1 MTDLNSRVARHLGV
15 EPGDLMHVVERGDQI
30 VVILTDYR
38 KMVFP
43 ASVLPEEEAEPQAE
57 KPQATAADKA
67 APKAR
72 RKPGL

>member
-1 MTDLNSRVARHLGV
+1 MKDLNSRVARHLGV

-38 KMVFP
+38 KYVFP
-43 ASVLPEEEAEPQAE
+43 ASVLPAEPEPQAE
-57 KPQATAADKA
+57 KPQAVAADKV
-67 APKAR
+67 APKVR